1 MSENPITPPKNKTE
15 LFEKVGEI
23 IRNSPYELPEKGF
36 GGSGGPGLYLEYLLG
51 LTTGNK
57 DIPDSL
63 GWELKY
69 YSPSTNLI
77 TLFHKEPQPRGIVRH
92 MVSKYG
98 WKDKQGR
105 LSFRHTIAGKS
116 DRFQVFGDAGQIIV
130 RPLKGNGP
138 VPYWTDDDILGSAGA
153 KLRRLL
159 LVRGSKDGNTVR
171 YDRADMF
178 ENLGLSY
185 LIYEV
190 VKGTILIDF
199 DARENKPGSKGLRN
213 HGTKFR
219 IAPDNVCRIYAK
231 KDRVS

>member
-1 MSENPITPPKNKTE
+1 MSDNPITPPRNKGE
-15 LFEKVGEI
+15 LFDRIGDI
-23 IRNSPYELPEKGF
+23 IQHGPYKLPAKGY
-36 GGSGGPGLYLEYLLG
+36 GGAGGPGLFLEYLLG

-63 GWELKY
+63 GWELKFF
-69 YSPSTNLI
+69 SPKTSLI
-77 TLFHKEPQPRGIVRH
+77 TLFHKEPQPRNIIRY

-98 WKDKQGR
+98 WKDKKGR

-116 DRFQVFGDAGQIIV
+116 DRFRVFGDAGQIMV
-130 RPLKGNGP
+130 RPLKGDGP
-138 VPYWTDDDILGSAGA
+138 VPYWTDDDILGAAGA

-159 LVRGSKDGNTVR
+159 LVRGRKEGTGVI
-171 YDRADMF
+171 YDRADIF

-185 LIYEV
+185 FIYEV
-190 VKGTILIDF
+190 VKGTVLIDF
-199 DARENKPGSKGLRN
+199 DAREARPGSEALRN

-219 IAPDNVCRIYAK
+219 VAPENVCRLYAK